1 MKRLSHWIGT
11 YGQGPRTLFYYT
23 PFYIL
28 VIFIVSFN
36 MLLTVQQPSLSP
48 NELSKDNAFSQVIL
62 CFDFDVIIG
71 FMPEK
76 HGRAVFVLHAML
88 LCLFTMVYKSG

>member
-1 MKRLSHWIGT
+1 
-11 YGQGPRTLFYYT
+11 
-23 PFYIL
+23 
-28 VIFIVSFN
+28 

-76 HGRAVFVLHAML
+76 HGLRPSCHASLFVYNGL
-88 LCLFTMVYKSG
+88 